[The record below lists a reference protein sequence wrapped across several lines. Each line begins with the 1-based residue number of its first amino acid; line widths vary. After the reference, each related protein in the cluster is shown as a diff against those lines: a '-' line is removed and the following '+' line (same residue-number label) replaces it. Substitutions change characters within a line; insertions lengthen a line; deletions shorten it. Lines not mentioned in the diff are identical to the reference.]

1 MNINVR
7 SRGRVRTEGQGTE
20 LLRTEEQLQGTE
32 VDGTM
37 EPEKENVNVCEN
49 YLYIFM
55 EIFIKCLQ
63 LLDMSVS
70 YAVFAWLSKLVAD
83 S

>member
-32 VDGTM
+32 VDGMM

-55 EIFIKCLQ
+55 EILSNAFSSLTCLC
-63 LLDMSVS
+63 LCIC
-70 YAVFAWLSKLVAD
+70 LVV
-83 S
+83 